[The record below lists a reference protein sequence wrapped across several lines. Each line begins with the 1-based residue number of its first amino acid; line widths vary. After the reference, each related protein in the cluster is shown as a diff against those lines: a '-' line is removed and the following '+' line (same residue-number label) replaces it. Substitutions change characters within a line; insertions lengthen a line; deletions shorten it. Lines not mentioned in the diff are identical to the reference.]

1 MPEPVRGGQRYLPG
15 LDGLRALA
23 VLAVVAYHLGLSW
36 VPGGLLGVGV
46 FFTLSGYLI
55 TDLLLGQHA
64 QTGSLQLT
72 DFWFRRARRLLPAL
86 FVMLAVVIT
95 WVSLLHRPQ
104 LAGLRGAVAAAAAYV
119 SNWYLIS
126 EHTSYFARFGPPS
139 PLGHL
144 WSLAVEEQFYLVWPW
159 LLLLG
164 LALVGSRR
172 GTGTP
177 TATGIGTARR
187 SVLAAVTLVLAAGSA
202 VAMAVL
208 YHPGYD
214 PTRVYDGT
222 DTRAFALLIG
232 AALAFAWPTRP
243 PRRDVSAASRWC
255 LDGVG
260 VVGLLVI
267 AALVWRTTEY
277 SPFMYRGG
285 LVVLSLAT
293 ALVLAAVAAPAGRLG
308 PLLGARPLR
317 WIGVRSYGIY
327 LWHFPIIALTTPA
340 NGHDPA
346 LRAVL
351 QVAATIAV
359 AALSWH
365 FIEEPIRH
373 GALSRWWS
381 GLRTR
386 PAREFAQETAPESA
400 RIPAA
405 VVAHAAAPGAG
416 PAAALGAGD
425 GIALEAGRGA
435 GPGAGQ
441 GAAGWAGR
449 GAGPAADRG
458 AAPGAGRVH
467 GPGRGAQWARRGAHV
482 AGHGFAAGLAWR
494 PAAGLA
500 GGVGAVALT
509 GACLA
514 GIVPALPSSLT
525 RSGPSPVAVAP
536 GGHPDRV
543 TGSRSKHTAP
553 KSSGHAPQQALGAG
567 AAGQPRTSCQSVVHI
582 GDSTSE
588 GLISADYLPEKA
600 ERMTAQYQR
609 VGVQHV
615 HLEISGAR
623 SIVETWEGQP
633 NARTVAEQ
641 LKAEDYDG
649 CWVLALGTNDTADV
663 YVGSPVSLSARI
675 QQMMAVIGNQPV
687 MWVNVISLP
696 EAPVDYSEPQMELWN
711 QALVRACAK
720 YPNMRVYDWAAVAKP
735 QWFISDGIHYT
746 SAGYAARSH
755 LIASALAT
763 AFPATPSRTRSSS
776 ASGSSCVVQ

>member
-23 VLAVVAYHLGLSW
+23 VLAVLAYHLGLGW
-36 VPGGLLGVGV
+36 APGGLLGVGV

-55 TDLLLGQHA
+55 TDLLLGQYA
-64 QTGSLQLT
+64 QTGSLRLV

-86 FVMLAVVIT
+86 FVMLAVVIA
-95 WVSLLHRPQ
+95 WVALLHRPQ
-104 LAGLRGAVAAAAAYV
+104 LDGLRGGVAAAAAYV
-119 SNWYLIS
+119 SNWYLIGQ
-126 EHTSYFARFGPPS
+126 HASYFARFGPPS

-144 WSLAVEEQFYLVWPW
+144 WSLAVEEQFYLVWPF

-164 LALVGSRR
+164 LALVRPRR
-172 GTGTP
+172 GTGSR
-177 TATGIGTARR
+177 AAAGTGTGAAGRYG
-187 SVLAAVTLVLAAGSA
+187 LAGVTLALAGASA
-202 VAMAVL
+202 AAMTLL

-232 AALAFAWPTRP
+232 AALAFAWPTRQ

-267 AALVWRTTEY
+267 AALVWRTTEF

-285 LVVLSLAT
+285 LVVLSGAT
-293 ALVLAAVAAPAGRLG
+293 VLVLAAVAAPAGRLG
-308 PLLGARPLR
+308 PLLGAGPLR

-340 NGHDPA
+340 GGRDPA
-346 LRAVL
+346 SRAAL

-381 GLRTR
+381 GLRAR
-386 PAREFAQETAPESA
+386 PAR
-400 RIPAA
+400 
-405 VVAHAAAPGAG
+405 AAAHGS
-416 PAAALGAGD
+416 
-425 GIALEAGRGA
+425 GRG
-435 GPGAGQ
+435 
-441 GAAGWAGR
+441 
-449 GAGPAADRG
+449 
-458 AAPGAGRVH
+458 V
-467 GPGRGAQWARRGAHV
+467 
-482 AGHGFAAGLAWR
+482 AWR

-500 GGVGAVALT
+500 GGVGVLGLAGV
-509 GACLA
+509 CLA
-514 GIVPALPSSLT
+514 GVIPALPA
-525 RSGPSPVAVAP
+525 SPTHPTPPAVAA
-536 GGHPDRV
+536 GSAGHPDRV
-543 TGSRSKHTAP
+543 TGPRSGSGTG
-553 KSSGHAPQQALGAG
+553 KSSGHSPQQALGPG
-567 AAGQPRTSCQSVVHI
+567 TAAKPRTSCQSVVHI
-582 GDSTSE
+582 GDSTSD
-588 GLISADYLPEKA
+588 GLISAAYLPKKW
-600 ERMTAQYQR
+600 ERITAQYKR

-615 HLEISGAR
+615 HLQISGAR

-633 NARTVAEQ
+633 NARTVAEK
-641 LKAEDYDG
+641 LKAQDYNG

-663 YVGSPVSLSARI
+663 YVGSPVGLAARI
-675 QQMMAVIGNQPV
+675 KMMMSVIGNQPV

-696 EAPVDYSEPQMELWN
+696 EAPADYSEARMQLWN
-711 QALVRACAK
+711 QALTRACAQ

-735 QWFISDGIHYT
+735 QWFINDGIHYT
-746 SAGYAARSH
+746 SAGYAARSR
-755 LIASALAT
+755 LIARALAA
-763 AFPATPSRTRSSS
+763 AFPAGSRTSA
-776 ASGSSCVVQ
+776 ASGSGCVVQ